1 MGKKIL
7 VLGAGFVSKP
17 CVQYLLKNPKYQVYV
32 ADKSGSQVDRVLDRH
47 PRGKA
52 LSGDVNSSLGAWL
65 DDINPDIVVT
75 LLPKPFFYPVARACV
90 DRGLDF
96 ILPTTATPEVAAMK
110 DEIES
115 AGVCGIAELGVDP
128 GVDHMIAMRSI
139 EAIKS
144 EGGNITGFWSVCGSL
159 PAPGSNTNPLG
170 YKMSW
175 APNHVVYA
183 GTKDALFRDGTGIVN
198 YPGGETFEHYE
209 MVEIDGVGW
218 FECFA
223 DGNALPYAGLYGIDG
238 SDNLKIFRGTLR
250 YPGWCEMY
258 TSLRRIGL
266 FNDERIDPSV
276 RTFDSLLRWL
286 IKSDPQVDLKI
297 SVARFL
303 GVPVF
308 SSVLSRIEW
317 LGLFDDKSLP
327 ADSETPSEV
336 LCSLLMEK
344 LNFAPGEK
352 DLVLMEQRID
362 YHDSKGRNFIKSSI
376 LVEEGIVGV
385 ETAIAKT
392 TGFPIAMGAEMV
404 LEGFFRKPGLF
415 IPVSP
420 EIYRRLLGKLDEE
433 GIRLVEKV
441 TMNN

>member
-1 MGKKIL
+1 
-7 VLGAGFVSKP
+7 
-17 CVQYLLKNPKYQVYV
+17 
-32 ADKSGSQVDRVLDRH
+32 
-47 PRGKA
+47 
-52 LSGDVNSSLGAWL
+52 
-65 DDINPDIVVT
+65 
-75 LLPKPFFYPVARACV
+75 
-90 DRGLDF
+90 
-96 ILPTTATPEVAAMK
+96 
-110 DEIES
+110 
-115 AGVCGIAELGVDP
+115 
-128 GVDHMIAMRSI
+128 
-139 EAIKS
+139 
-144 EGGNITGFWSVCGSL
+144 
-159 PAPGSNTNPLG
+159 
-170 YKMSW
+170 MSW